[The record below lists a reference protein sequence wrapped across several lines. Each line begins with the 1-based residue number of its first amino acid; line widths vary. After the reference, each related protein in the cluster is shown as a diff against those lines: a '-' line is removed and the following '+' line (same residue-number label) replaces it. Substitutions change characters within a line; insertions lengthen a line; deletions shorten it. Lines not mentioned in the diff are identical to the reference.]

1 MFIKINNVNFF
12 FKEEFAFINHIFT
25 DSWSIRNGSLLS
37 CGSCKYSKLTYFFPF
52 YRQQVELHRESV
64 FCPSIPYTLM
74 NTSLRRSNFVTS
86 FNYRKFY
93 ILEIQLY
100 RIVWV
105 RRFTI
110 RVSFDWVQ
118 NGDHR
123 HANALS
129 INYRTLIALF
139 VIIFRS
145 ISNRH
150 PMRIGLH
157 LSMFIVRFMIRGN
170 AHPLSRS
177 WNSSRDTNQ

>member
-1 MFIKINNVNFF
+1 MLIFFSKKNLLLLIIYLQILDPYEMAHCCLADLANIVNW
-12 FKEEFAFINHIFT
+12 HISFL
-25 DSWSIRNGSLLS
+25 SIVS
-37 CGSCKYSKLTYFFPF
+37 
-52 YRQQVELHRESV
+52 ELHRESV